1 MVGKPLK
8 RCVSLQRVAEL
19 KGAKQAASGLAA
31 GASPQPVKRKT
42 ADAESTQL
50 KKIKGKEGKLALARI
65 LQFYLFGA
73 RFSFAILCEP
83 MT

>member
-50 KKIKGKEGKLALARI
+50 KKTKGKEGKLARI